1 MQENKL
7 CEMKSVVVLQNNT
20 EEAENIARG
29 LFNAFKILLAT
40 DDCDKAV
47 DEAIK
52 SRADFLISGLI
63 LKRGDAVN
71 VLNRIKNSGGKTQ
84 CVIVTVVSNGEMI
97 NDVMYA
103 GARGYFLKPV
113 DINLLKRKLF
123 ELANRSITFIPP
135 VQIQKNNAGS
145 NTNSVIDE
153 RITRIF
159 IGIGIPPHIKGYSY
173 LREGVKLAVFNP
185 DLINNVTKKLYPMIS
200 EKFCTTPSKVE
211 RAIRHAIEVAWNKGR
226 TESIN
231 SLFGVRVYNQNE
243 RPTNSEF
250 IALIADRILLD
261 QAANM

>member
-1 MQENKL
+1 MYEGKL
-7 CEMKSVVVLQNNT
+7 NEMKSIVILQSNK
-20 EEAENIARG
+20 EEADFIANG
-29 LFNAFKILLAT
+29 LINNFKILLAT
-40 DDCDKAV
+40 DNCDKAV

-52 SRADFLISGLI
+52 NRADFLISGLI
-63 LKRGDAVN
+63 LKDGDAVN

-84 CVIVTVVSNGEMI
+84 CVIVTVVSSGEII
-97 NDVMYA
+97 NDVMSA
-103 GARGYFLKPV
+103 GARGYFVKPI

-123 ELANRSITFIPP
+123 ELSNKLASYIPP
-135 VQIQKNNAGS
+135 FQQQNSMPNANS
-145 NTNSVIDE
+145 NRAIDE

-159 IGIGIPPHIKGYSY
+159 IGIGIPPHIKGYAY
-173 LREGVKLAVFNP
+173 LREGVKLSVFNP

-226 TESIN
+226 IDAIN
-231 SLFGVRVYNQNE
+231 SLFGVRVYNPNE

-261 QAANM
+261 QAASM